1 MNCHLNERSKTMQTC
16 ITKIFLLPA
25 LIAGLNLIPA
35 GRVTA
40 QTFTVLH
47 SFRPTGPYTNSDGTA
62 PEAVLVL
69 SGDMLY
75 GTASEGG
82 STGSGTVF
90 AINTNGTGFT
100 VLHSFTALDEYT
112 NIDGSRPNAG
122 VIRSGNTL
130 YGTAY
135 YGGSSGNGTVFAINT
150 DGTGFTVLRSFTATS
165 NSYPYGNSDG
175 AAPSADLIVTNNT
188 LYGTTRFGGASGNG
202 TLFRVNTDGT
212 GFTNL
217 YGFTATTNGT
227 NSDGASPE
235 AGLILSGN
243 TLYGTASGG
252 GGSGMARCSPS
263 TSMARALRIC
273 IVSRQLLRI
282 LIIPTATELVR
293 LRDWCWRVIRSTGRR
308 VLAAVRALG
317 RCSPS
322 TLMAPGLRTCMI
334 SIPAARATELSR
346 MPV

>member
-75 GTASEGG
+75 GTASGGG

-90 AINTNGTGFT
+90 AVNTNGTGFT

-135 YGGSSGNGTVFAINT
+135 YGGSSGNGTVFAVNT

-175 AAPSADLIVTNNT
+175 AAPSADLIVTNNI

-217 YGFTATTNGT
+217 YGFTATTTGT

-252 GGSGMARCSPS
+252 GRSGNGTVFAININGTGFTNLHSFTAVAAYPNNTNSDGTSPFARLVLAGNTLYGTASSGGGSGVGTVFAVN
-263 TSMARALRIC
+263 T
-273 IVSRQLLRI
+273 
-282 LIIPTATELVR
+282 
-293 LRDWCWRVIRSTGRR
+293 DGTGFTN
-308 VLAAVRALG
+308 LHDLDSSSA
-317 RCSPS
+317 S
-322 TLMAPGLRTCMI
+322 
-334 SIPAARATELSR
+334 
-346 MPV
+346 